1 MKIID
6 VADNQIVTLLRLLD
20 MSTAFDTVVY
30 KILLRRLYVS
40 YSIAVQLL
48 QWFTSFQ
55 LIGPKP
61 LPSLALSQLS
71 RFLCGVPHGSVL
83 GLPVVRP
90 VLSWCQQDCRQQW
103 SLHSNLY
110 DMQTY
115 ASVQRRVSRWPPVA
129 YWTVLPIL
137 RHGCRL
143 IGWSWMPIKWSSSGS
158 AHVGSWRSLFQSHCR
173 WMVNSKHRP

>member
-90 VLSWCQQDCRQQW
+90 VLS
-103 SLHSNLY
+103 
-110 DMQTY
+110 
-115 ASVQRRVSRWPPVA
+115 
-129 YWTVLPIL
+129 
-137 RHGCRL
+137 
-143 IGWSWMPIKWSSSGS
+143 
-158 AHVGSWRSLFQSHCR
+158 
-173 WMVNSKHRP
+173 